1 MMQINA
7 AEISMSPKDN
17 LKCTRFPSVS
27 ESCAFGII
35 SLFVGAEV
43 GDDEGNRDGG
53 SLKVGVMV
61 GDEVG
66 KMDGS
71 RVGLMVASTEIVGIV
86 VGEMVGC
93 MEGRRVVVCAS

>member
-1 MMQINA
+1 MQINA
-7 AEISMSPKDN
+7 TEISTSPKDN
-17 LKCTRFPSVS
+17 LKCIRLSLVS
-27 ESCAFGII
+27 ASCAFGSI
-35 SLFVGAEV
+35 SLFVGAEE
-43 GDDEGNRDGG
+43 GDNEGNRDGG

-71 RVGLMVASTEIVGIV
+71 LIGLIVASTELVGIV

-93 MEGRRVVVCAS
+93 IEGRRVVVCTS